1 MSVETISSMAEMLI
15 PLDGREAS
23 LRAVPVA
30 GRIAN
35 RLGLPLKLFGVSD
48 DPGTTESWLRSQAD
62 ELLPDT
68 TVAVG
73 AASGDPAEVIVA
85 EAGSNTLV
93 CMATAATLRPHQG
106 HVGSVAEA
114 VVRGVGR
121 PVLLI
126 GPNADLDPGEPT
138 DRIVVPVD
146 GSRLSEEA
154 LDVAGDLAR
163 ALGVAAW
170 VVSVIPLSVEAA
182 AEQQLRVGMSAR
194 ESGYVRGLA
203 NRLADKFGIPTGF
216 EVLHI
221 KDPAEAI
228 LDFTGQDGTVVM
240 STHGRSGLSRLFAG
254 SVAHRVVAESR
265 RPVIVCR
272 PTEEG

>member
-1 MSVETISSMAEMLI
+1 VELISTMTEMLV

-30 GRIAN
+30 GRIAK

-48 DPGTTESWLRSQAD
+48 DQEGTKEWLRSQAD
-62 ELLPDT
+62 RLLPDSE
-68 TVAVG
+68 VPVG
-73 AASGDPAEVIVA
+73 VASGDPAEAIVS
-85 EAGSNTLV
+85 EAGSHTLV

-106 HVGSVAEA
+106 HIGSVAEA

-126 GPNADLDPGEPT
+126 GPHADIDPGQPSS
-138 DRIVVPVD
+138 RIVIPVD
-146 GSRLSEEA
+146 GSHLSEEA
-154 LDVAGDLAR
+154 LDVAGDLAQ
-163 ALGVAAW
+163 ALGIEVW
-170 VVSVIPLSVEAA
+170 VVSVIPVGVEAA
-182 AEQQLRVGMSAR
+182 AEARLQVDLSTR

-203 NRLADKFGIPTGF
+203 GRLADKFGIATGF

-221 KDPAEAI
+221 TDPADAI
-228 LDFTGQDGTVVM
+228 LDFTGHDGIVVM

-254 SVAHRVVAESR
+254 SVAHGVVAGSH
-265 RPVIVCR
+265 RPVVVCR
-272 PTEEG
+272 PRDDD